1 MENIRITFIGCGNM
15 GRSLIGGLIND
26 GYPVNCIS
34 GVDINDAP
42 RSLTHN
48 HFGIEVLDNAAPA
61 LRGAHVVVLAVK
73 PQAMKDTVVPL
84 REIFS
89 KEKPLLI
96 SIAAGIRLNDLAR
109 WAGDSLPIVRA
120 MPNTPA
126 LVGTGAS
133 ALCANSNVNDT
144 QHDIAESIMRSTGI
158 VTWVEDESL
167 IDVVTALSGSGPA
180 YYFYIMEIMEKAG
193 IELGLTKEQARLLT
207 LQTALGAAKMAMES
221 EDDPEVLR
229 KQVTSPGGTTEQA
242 IKVMQEGKLNEL
254 FSKAI
259 RAAFERSQ
267 ELAKILGGDKQA

>member
-26 GYPVNCIS
+26 GYPANCIS
-34 GVDINDAP
+34 GVDINDAQ
-42 RSLTHN
+42 RSQTHN
-48 HFGIEVLDNAAPA
+48 QYGIEVLDNTAHTVP
-61 LRGAHVVVLAVK
+61 GAHVVVLAVK

-84 REIFS
+84 RDIFA

-96 SIAAGIRLNDLAR
+96 SIAAGIRLDDLAR
-109 WAGDSLPIVRA
+109 WAGDGLAIVRA

-126 LVGTGAS
+126 LVGTGAA
-133 ALCANSNVNDT
+133 ALCANTNVNDT
-144 QHDIAESIMRSTGI
+144 QHDIAETIMRSTGI
-158 VTWVEDESL
+158 VTWVDDEIL
-167 IDVVTALSGSGPA
+167 IDAVTALSGSGPA

-193 IELGLTKEQARLLT
+193 VELGLTKDQARLLT
-207 LQTALGAAKMAMES
+207 IQTALGAAKMAMES
-221 EDDPEVLR
+221 EHDPEELR

-242 IKVMQEGKLNEL
+242 LEVMQAGGLDEL

-259 RAAFERSQ
+259 HAAFQRSQ

>member
-109 WAGDSLPIVRA
+109 WAGDGLPIVRA

>member
-73 PQAMKDTVVPL
+73 PQAMKDTLVPL

-109 WAGDSLPIVRA
+109 WAGDGLPIVRA

>member
-73 PQAMKDTVVPL
+73 PQAMKDTLVPL

-109 WAGDSLPIVRA
+109 WAGDGLPIVRA

-193 IELGLTKEQARLLT
+193 VELGLTKEQARLLT

>member
-73 PQAMKDTVVPL
+73 PQAMKDTLVPL

-193 IELGLTKEQARLLT
+193 VELGLTKEQARLLT

>member
-1 MENIRITFIGCGNM
+1 
-15 GRSLIGGLIND
+15 
-26 GYPVNCIS
+26 
-34 GVDINDAP
+34 
-42 RSLTHN
+42 
-48 HFGIEVLDNAAPA
+48 
-61 LRGAHVVVLAVK
+61 
-73 PQAMKDTVVPL
+73 MKDTLVPL

>member
-73 PQAMKDTVVPL
+73 PQAMKDTLVPL